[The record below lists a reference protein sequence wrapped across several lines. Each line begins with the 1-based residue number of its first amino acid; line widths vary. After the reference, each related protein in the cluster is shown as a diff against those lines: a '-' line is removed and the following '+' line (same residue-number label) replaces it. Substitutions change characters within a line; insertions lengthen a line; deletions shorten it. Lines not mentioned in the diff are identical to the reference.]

1 MFWRKDDN
9 ELLEH
14 RVKQLEE
21 QMAGLKH
28 LFAIKL
34 VERIV
39 FALCG
44 AILMGV
50 ITSAVSGVSIASLL
64 GG

>member
-1 MFWRKDDN
+1 MFWRKDD

-50 ITSAVSGVSIASLL
+50 VTCAISGVSIVSLF